1 MENLYQER
9 VEKNRIAHSEGSG
22 VGEHAE
28 RDSLIVL
35 DDVSGLADKSP
46 SFVTF
51 MTVCRKFGYSLLYVF
66 HETVQSS
73 PRWKDILS
81 QTHIFCVFPSAL
93 DLVINYLMKF
103 ITRSGSGQGY
113 VSRQQMWITNLVRA
127 LAKKS
132 GYSCFCVDRR
142 PHVFGA
148 ARYRSQVENPT
159 VQYCYLNSST
169 LDKLFDTFTSR
180 RLDQEDKIEFI
191 IEKQVRETASGQL
204 YELQTNKD
212 GGADDKRTQTT
223 EQRGSGRPDRIRR
236 RGRQASYF
244 VNRILEPSR
253 NSSWL
258 NVNPRVPS
266 KDISQPPSKKKEV
279 RKNRNGTSNY
289 YTKTT
294 QQGIL
299 AESSDG

>member
-1 MENLYQER
+1 M
-9 VEKNRIAHSEGSG
+9 
-22 VGEHAE
+22 GEHVE

-81 QTHIFCVFPSAL
+81 QTQIFCVFPSAL
-93 DLVINYLMKF
+93 DLVINYLMKLV
-103 ITRSGSGQGY
+103 TRSGSGRGY
-113 VSRQQMWITNLVRA
+113 VSRQQMWITNLVKA

-169 LDKLFDTFTSR
+169 SDKLFDTFTSR
-180 RLDQEDKIEFI
+180 RREQEDKIEFI
-191 IEKQVRETASGQL
+191 IEKKVGETASGKV

-212 GGADDKRTQTT
+212 GGTDGKRTQTT
-223 EQRGSGRPDRIRR
+223 EQWGSGRPDRIQRGGRR
-236 RGRQASYF
+236 ARLRKSYT
-244 VNRILEPSR
+244 R
-253 NSSWL
+253 
-258 NVNPRVPS
+258 
-266 KDISQPPSKKKEV
+266 
-279 RKNRNGTSNY
+279 
-289 YTKTT
+289 TKP
-294 QQGIL
+294 GFLL
-299 AESSDG
+299 AQRES